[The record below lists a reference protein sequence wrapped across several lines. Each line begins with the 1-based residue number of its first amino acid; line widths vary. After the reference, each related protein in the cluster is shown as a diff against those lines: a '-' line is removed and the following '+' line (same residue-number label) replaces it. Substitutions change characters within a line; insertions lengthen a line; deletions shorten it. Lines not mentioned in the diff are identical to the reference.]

1 MVAPFFLIYIQNATG
16 SVLGRLRCMLRPF
29 LDAPFLKIE
38 VEPNNGL
45 WVVGYR

>member
-1 MVAPFFLIYIQNATG
+1 MVAPFFVLYIQNATG